1 MYRETINNINKRRE
15 EGCIAVEMEISAV
28 QALCLY
34 LNINYFPF
42 IYGADRLDENIYNP
56 SVLGNLNIDKRLF
69 HYEIAKKIALI
80 IDNRY

>member
-1 MYRETINNINKRRE
+1 
-15 EGCIAVEMEISAV
+15 MEISAV
-28 QALCLY
+28 QALCSY

-56 SVLGNLNIDKRLF
+56 SVLGNLNMDKRLF

-80 IDNRY
+80 IDDRY